1 MTSAESKVH
10 QLIQERFRR
19 VLIHEYMAKAVD
31 RAGFGGLNILRTP
44 LGTRI
49 TIKTERPGIVIG
61 RKGRDIQR
69 LTDDIERLF
78 ELENPQIEAIEVKNV
93 HLNPQIMASKLVFAL
108 ERGWNFRRAGNAMLQ
123 RVMEAGA
130 RGCQI
135 TLTGKLTGR
144 RHRSEKFISGHI
156 KHCGETAI
164 KFMQTGFA
172 VARRKE
178 GVIGCKVAIMPPDAK
193 LPDEVTIRDLEAEA
207 AAAVKAEEEARR
219 RAEERAAK
227 EAAAEAAAKA
237 KAKLEKAAAAKKK
250 ADKATKA
257 DAEAAVETA
266 AKVRARTK
274 PPTKAPEAPARTEPA
289 PEQAPGSAPGPE
301 SKPQLEPPA
310 RSRPEPRATDDPK
323 PETKAP
329 ARPPVR
335 PEALEAA
342 KAEPEPIPEKPR
354 ETARAKTPGKAETE
368 PAPEPAPV
376 AGKTD
381 EKPSAD
387 PEPEGKPEPSGK
399 DDPKPEAKA
408 KAKAKDKAKD
418 EVKTVTGGGG

>member
-31 RAGFGGLNILRTP
+31 RAGFGGLSILRTP

-78 ELENPQIEAIEVKNV
+78 DLENPQIEAIEVKNV

-164 KFMQTGFA
+164 RFMQTGFA

-207 AAAVKAEEEARR
+207 EATAKVEAQARR
-219 RAEERAAK
+219 KAEERAAK
-227 EAAAEAAAKA
+227 EAAAEAAGKA
-237 KAKLEKAAAAKKK
+237 KAKLEKAQAKKK
-250 ADKATKA
+250 KAEDDAKASAKAREKARSKDK
-257 DAEAAVETA
+257 
-266 AKVRARTK
+266 
-274 PPTKAPEAPARTEPA
+274 
-289 PEQAPGSAPGPE
+289 GPE
-301 SKPQLEPPA
+301 TP
-310 RSRPEPRATDDPK
+310 PK
-323 PETKAP
+323 PELPSK
-329 ARPPVR
+329 
-335 PEALEAA
+335 
-342 KAEPEPIPEKPR
+342 
-354 ETARAKTPGKAETE
+354 
-368 PAPEPAPV
+368 PAPEPAPGP
-376 AGKTD
+376 AAPPAAEPG
-381 EKPSAD
+381 
-387 PEPEGKPEPSGK
+387 PEPQAPAKAEVAVPTAIEVPAKAIKPKVVPSPAKPPAEPEAVAEEPKKAPRAKAQAKPKIKTPEEEPATKAPEPKTKGK
-399 DDPKPEAKA
+399 VKTEPGSEADASKPDAGEADAGEPAASKPDN
-408 KAKAKDKAKD
+408 KLEAKD
-418 EVKTVTGGGG
+418 ETSSEVGGEK

>member
-69 LTDDIERLF
+69 LTDEIERLF
-78 ELENPQIEAIEVKNV
+78 DLENPQIEAVEVKNV

-144 RHRSEKFISGHI
+144 RHRSEKFIQGHI

-164 KFMQTGFA
+164 QFMQTGFA

-193 LPDEVTIRDLEAEA
+193 LPDEVTVRDLEAEA
-207 AAAVKAEEEARR
+207 EAAAKAEEDARR
-219 RAEERAAK
+219 RAEERANK

-237 KAKLEKAAAAKKK
+237 KAKLEKAAAAKRKT
-250 ADKATKA
+250 DKATKA
-257 DAEAAVETA
+257 TEEAAVEA
-266 AKVRARTK
+266 ATQAKPKVK
-274 PPTKAPEAPARTEPA
+274 P
-289 PEQAPGSAPGPE
+289 
-301 SKPQLEPPA
+301 
-310 RSRPEPRATDDPK
+310 
-323 PETKAP
+323 
-329 ARPPVR
+329 
-335 PEALEAA
+335 
-342 KAEPEPIPEKPR
+342 
-354 ETARAKTPGKAETE
+354 
-368 PAPEPAPV
+368 
-376 AGKTD
+376 
-381 EKPSAD
+381 
-387 PEPEGKPEPSGK
+387 
-399 DDPKPEAKA
+399 
-408 KAKAKDKAKD
+408 
-418 EVKTVTGGGG
+418 